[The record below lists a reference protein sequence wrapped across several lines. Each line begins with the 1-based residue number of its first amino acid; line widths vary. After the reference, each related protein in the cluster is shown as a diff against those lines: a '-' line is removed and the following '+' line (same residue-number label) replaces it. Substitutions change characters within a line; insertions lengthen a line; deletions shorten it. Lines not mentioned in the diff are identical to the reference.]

1 MTTMNEAFEVIG
13 KRWKSVSVVF
23 IVVIGVAFW
32 VSDQTNQAF
41 ASDKKNQ
48 SQDEMI
54 REISDLTKALVVKM
68 DGVTTNLAL
77 ILQLYGIDSS
87 KVNRWK
93 RIPGNPKIDSTTGFP
108 VIGSTWLRISG
119 DHKQGWQYEATWD
132 LEEDVMV
139 VSSVELWDLTVKK

>member
-1 MTTMNEAFEVIG
+1 MTITLEQLA
-13 KRWKSVSVVF
+13 KRWKAYSAILF
-23 IVVIGVAFW
+23 VIITSAFW
-32 VSDQTNQAF
+32 IADQTKQAV

-48 SQDEMI
+48 SQDEII
-54 REISDLTKALVVKM
+54 REISDLTKTMAAQL
-68 DGVTTNLAL
+68 DGMSTNLAL